1 MTSTLLP
8 VDWWET
14 EALPALWAF
23 FKPLLAWILI
33 SIVAPLVRY
42 RLDRQLWLYN
52 KKHHDTHVEPKF
64 GKYRNAIVNCLLIV
78 LMAAI
83 CKMTFGATIGV
94 MVVSNIIMILFAA
107 VQVVKGMNT
116 YLKLEDVGFRI
127 NIYKIFKRGSLGGV
141 LEKDENK

>member
-1 MTSTLLP
+1 MTLTLLP

-42 RLDRQLWLYN
+42 RLDRQLWIYN
-52 KKHHDTHVEPKF
+52 KKHHDTHSEPMF
-64 GKYRNAIVNCLLIV
+64 GKYRNTVVNCLLIV
-78 LMAAI
+78 LVAAI

-94 MVVSNIIMILFAA
+94 TVVSNVIMILFAA
-107 VQVVKGMNT
+107 VQVVKCINI
-116 YLKLEDVGFRI
+116 YLKLEDVGFSI
-127 NIYKIFKRGSLGGV
+127 NIYKIFKKSSLGSA
-141 LEKDENK
+141 LEKDDNK